1 MAQTFDGA
9 QYPDALRFTLS
20 SSVNEATQVVIPSTA
35 VKVSIKFAS
44 NAGKVAFEGT
54 DGSAINANYADVA
67 ANAWAEMSLGDGIN
81 VSNGIGSIYVA
92 SATASTVCTVV
103 IEG

>member
-9 QYPDALRFTLS
+9 QFPDALRFTLS
-20 SSVNEATQVVIPSTA
+20 STPSNCTEIVMPNTATT
-35 VKVSIKFAS
+35 VSLKFS
-44 NAGKVAFEGT
+44 DNAGKVAFEGT
-54 DGSAINANYADVA
+54 DGSAINANFVDITADA
-67 ANAWAEMSLGDGIN
+67 IAEIGLGDGVN
-81 VSNGIGSIYVA
+81 SAPGVNSMFVA